1 MQVVER
7 DGERVLEVAQAS
19 VFRVPLPK
27 TLEQDFTL
35 EFQIKIPAGN
45 FITNVTFSP
54 QTTSIA
60 RHPGHYISIF
70 HSPGIF
76 KSGTA
81 VSNMQV
87 RSIVESMVP
96 VKMQVDGDY
105 GILYVGAERV
115 ANVPVTQIERS
126 GAIEFHIT
134 ANANYR
140 VYIKDIVVAVGVDK
154 MYEAL
159 TATGAFTTRGILF
172 EVDSDAILGP
182 STPTLDD
189 VYTTLSEHP
198 DLSLIVEGHTDSTGT
213 AEHNNDLSE
222 RRAKAVVAYLTGRGI
237 AAGRLSAIGKGEGEP
252 VDDNA
257 TPAGRAGNRRVVF
270 KKTG

>member
-1 MQVVER
+1 
-7 DGERVLEVAQAS
+7 
-19 VFRVPLPK
+19 
-27 TLEQDFTL
+27 
-35 EFQIKIPAGN
+35 
-45 FITNVTFSP
+45 
-54 QTTSIA
+54 
-60 RHPGHYISIF
+60 
-70 HSPGIF
+70 
-76 KSGTA
+76 
-81 VSNMQV
+81 
-87 RSIVESMVP
+87 
-96 VKMQVDGDY
+96 
-105 GILYVGAERV
+105 VGAERV

>member
-1 MQVVER
+1 
-7 DGERVLEVAQAS
+7 
-19 VFRVPLPK
+19 
-27 TLEQDFTL
+27 
-35 EFQIKIPAGN
+35 
-45 FITNVTFSP
+45 
-54 QTTSIA
+54 
-60 RHPGHYISIF
+60 
-70 HSPGIF
+70 
-76 KSGTA
+76 
-81 VSNMQV
+81 MQV

-237 AAGRLSAIGKGEGEP
+237 AAGRLSAIGNGEGEP